1 MVWYTNITQ
10 FPLPTK
16 VEGLNILIKLSQYD
30 TSTLLP
36 VSCETREASIMFGT
50 STSWNT
56 VWHCNCVL
64 PIPDTHTHKT
74 SPACPKNGKTKFPHH
89 NFAQELPE
97 TLRQNLTL
105 HAAYANTTIMHYE
118 THFTMPRY
126 ACHSLR
132 PQTLLKNKEAVCS
145 QLTLILEVV
154 SLKCSVGPS
163 GRCEITIPLGFF
175 LSSFITI
182 TSV

>member
-1 MVWYTNITQ
+1 MSHKEQDKTPTPQLCTGITRD
-10 FPLPTK
+10 PTSK
-16 VEGLNILIKLSQYD
+16 P
-30 TSTLLP
+30 TS
-36 VSCETREASIMFGT
+36 
-50 STSWNT
+50 
-56 VWHCNCVL
+56 
-64 PIPDTHTHKT
+64 
-74 SPACPKNGKTKFPHH
+74 
-89 NFAQELPE
+89 
-97 TLRQNLTL
+97 

-182 TSV
+182 TSVQFLSLALSIIFLRSWSCLLKNSVLGIVAANCLQNTCKIKKVKQNQIGYSS